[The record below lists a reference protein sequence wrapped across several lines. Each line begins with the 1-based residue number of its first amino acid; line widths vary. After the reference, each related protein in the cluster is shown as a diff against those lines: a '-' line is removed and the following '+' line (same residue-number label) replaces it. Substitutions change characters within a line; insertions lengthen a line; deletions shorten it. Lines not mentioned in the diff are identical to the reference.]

1 MKKLCLVSA
10 LVLSGCVADGP
21 SSDPKPSR
29 AQLICAEEFTIG
41 TTEFSQCV
49 ALLKAQDAS
58 LRDYEKEKKEE
69 NEVISKDLAAQICN
83 EKARAGIFKPIERMY
98 TPWVVGNHRKDV
110 NLTYVLEGESKRYN
124 VKCVM
129 DGRKIIDMKVS

>member
-1 MKKLCLVSA
+1 
-10 LVLSGCVADGP
+10 
-21 SSDPKPSR
+21 
-29 AQLICAEEFTIG
+29 
-41 TTEFSQCV
+41 
-49 ALLKAQDAS
+49 
-58 LRDYEKEKKEE
+58 
-69 NEVISKDLAAQICN
+69 
-83 EKARAGIFKPIERMY
+83 MY